1 MQLSNADADGIK
13 ETINLPTSAWGDTC
27 ITTQV
32 GITASS
38 KRHRTKRDSCA
49 TLTTNTNSCLILTKA
64 AAQPRSERETQRVMD
79 GLLRECLKRKPLI
92 S

>member
-1 MQLSNADADGIK
+1 MYYDPG
-13 ETINLPTSAWGDTC
+13 
-27 ITTQV
+27 
-32 GITASS
+32 
-38 KRHRTKRDSCA
+38 RHHGEQQAPPNEAGFLRHTDHEHKLLFDSME
-49 TLTTNTNSCLILTKA
+49 A